1 MLRPACRESQPGRV
15 ERSIE
20 ITQSVGFKGQGP
32 PADRFDAKGF
42 SGKKGPVS
50 SGFKGAPPAGIQQ
63 PPPPVNKGGEKGKR
77 RGARYSTANLG
88 WRTPEVASPL
98 PSISMSLSR
107 GRRHISRALR
117 LWGFQRGFA
126 AAPPAGAEEEVLR
139 ALRAAAADAGVNP
152 LDLYQPWLLM
162 DVLQQSLLLLH
173 SATGDAGAAVV
184 AAALL
189 TRLATA
195 PWNLTSLRRR
205 CDALVLMPV
214 YMNLAKSYS
223 EAQSRRGGR
232 SESTVGGAA
241 GAAKAEKAEA
251 DLQKATERFQAF
263 TQETG
268 FNPVQGL
275 GYQVGVVLPIG
286 LTYFGALYGIMNHPD
301 SFRSFVTSP
310 SLWLDSLV
318 LPDPYGVLPCLSA
331 LALLANAELNANPPQ
346 RGQEETAEYFKMVM
360 RGALLTWVPWTA
372 SSLPA
377 ATFLF
382 IATNGFYTA
391 GITWYYRKYCW
402 VPPKPSMSWKKR

>member
-1 MLRPACRESQPGRV
+1 M
-15 ERSIE
+15 
-20 ITQSVGFKGQGP
+20 
-32 PADRFDAKGF
+32 D
-42 SGKKGPVS
+42 
-50 SGFKGAPPAGIQQ
+50 
-63 PPPPVNKGGEKGKR
+63 
-77 RGARYSTANLG
+77 STANSG
-88 WRTPEVASPL
+88 WQTLKVAAPL
-98 PSISMSLSR
+98 PPISMSLSR
-107 GRRHISRALR
+107 SRPLSKALR

-126 AAPPAGAEEEVLR
+126 AAPRTGAEEEVLR
-139 ALRAAAADAGVNP
+139 ALRAAAADAGANP

-162 DVLQQSLLLLH
+162 DVLQQSLVLLH

-189 TRLATA
+189 TRLVTA

-214 YMNLAKSYS
+214 YMELAKSYS
-223 EAQSRRGGR
+223 EAQARRGGLGG
-232 SESTVGGAA
+232 ESTLGGAA

-268 FNPVQGL
+268 FHPVQGL

-346 RGQEETAEYFKMVM
+346 PGQEDTAEYFRMVM

>member
-1 MLRPACRESQPGRV
+1 
-15 ERSIE
+15 
-20 ITQSVGFKGQGP
+20 
-32 PADRFDAKGF
+32 
-42 SGKKGPVS
+42 
-50 SGFKGAPPAGIQQ
+50 
-63 PPPPVNKGGEKGKR
+63 
-77 RGARYSTANLG
+77 
-88 WRTPEVASPL
+88 
-98 PSISMSLSR
+98 MSLSR
-107 GRRHISRALR
+107 SRPLSKALR

-126 AAPPAGAEEEVLR
+126 AAPRTGAEEEVLR
-139 ALRAAAADAGVNP
+139 ALRAAAADAGANP

-162 DVLQQSLLLLH
+162 DVLQQSLVLLH

-189 TRLATA
+189 TRLVTA

-214 YMNLAKSYS
+214 YMELAKSYS
-223 EAQSRRGGR
+223 EAQARRGGLGG
-232 SESTVGGAA
+232 ESTLGGAA

-268 FNPVQGL
+268 FHPVQGL

-346 RGQEETAEYFKMVM
+346 PGQEDTAEYFRMVM

-382 IATNGFYTA
+382 IATNGFLHGRDYMVLPQILLGATKA
-391 GITWYYRKYCW
+391 
-402 VPPKPSMSWKKR
+402 